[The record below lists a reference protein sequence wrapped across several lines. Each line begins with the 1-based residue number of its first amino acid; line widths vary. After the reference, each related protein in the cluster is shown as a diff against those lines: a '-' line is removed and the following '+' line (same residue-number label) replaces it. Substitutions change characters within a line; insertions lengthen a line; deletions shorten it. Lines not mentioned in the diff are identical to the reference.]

1 MIQATA
7 EQLREIYDLHLKI
20 IDKFITDR
28 KDKVHTMLD
37 ALGENY
43 VLSPASG
50 KTWYHGAYPG
60 GYLVHVN
67 TVVRLALEQ
76 KKLFEKLGGTIDFTD
91 EELVFAALFHDLGKL
106 GDGEKANYI
115 PQTSDWARNNK
126 QELYIS
132 NPELD
137 FMLVPD
143 RSLFILQKFG
153 IPVDQKEYLGIKL
166 HDGMFEES
174 NKAYY
179 VSFNPNSKLKTNLV
193 PILHAADYLASKIE
207 FDLEQKNKQ

>member
-28 KDKVHTMLD
+28 KDKVHAMLD

>member
-28 KDKVHTMLD
+28 KDKVHAMLD

-76 KKLFEKLGGTIDFTD
+76 KKLFEKLGGTVDFTD
-91 EELVFAALFHDLGKL
+91 EELVFFFLFHDLGKL

>member
-28 KDKVHTMLD
+28 KDKVHAMLD

-76 KKLFEKLGGTIDFTD
+76 KKLFEKLGGTVDFTD